1 VSAEE
6 KKVQSVVAR
15 HKGGKRSLIPILMD
29 LQDEERWLSPAV
41 LESVAA
47 ALGLPLS
54 HVYGVATFYKSLSL
68 EPRGRHICTVCLGTA
83 CHVRGGVAV
92 LEHFERKLG
101 LRVGETSPD
110 REYTLERVNCL
121 GACALAPLVVVD
133 GRYYGQ
139 MNETKA
145 NEVLATVEKRAASEP
160 PQGVTKK
167 PEPRRLKSAPSS
179 GPAKRPTRA
188 GAKKRPPGKTRRKA
202 KR

>member
-1 VSAEE
+1 VTTEE
-6 KKVQSVVAR
+6 KKVQSVIAR
-15 HKGGKRSLIPILMD
+15 HHGGKRSLIPILMD
-29 LQDEERWLSPAV
+29 IQDEERWLSPAV

-47 ALGLPLS
+47 GLDLPLS

-83 CHVRGGVAV
+83 CHVRGGAAV

-110 REYTLERVNCL
+110 GEYTLERVNCL
-121 GACALAPLVVVD
+121 GACALAPLAVVD

-145 NEVLATVEKRAASEP
+145 NEALAALAKHEAAAPTE
-160 PQGVTKK
+160 VTKEPEARRK
-167 PEPRRLKSAPSS
+167 PAGRP
-179 GPAKRPTRA
+179 GPAKRPRRA
-188 GAKKRPPGKTRRKA
+188 AGGKKTAPAKARRKA
-202 KR
+202 GK